1 METKDQLNQNPAEDT
16 NPKQDENSKSETKD
30 LQIEENKANP
40 EAEKKSHKEEVI
52 SKKDKVNIEPKT
64 ETLEEKTESI
74 PPEEAADIEEPKPQV
89 EETKPKDKEEALK
102 VDEKVAKV
110 EEPKLQTKETKTEE
124 KEEVLKVDEKVAK
137 VEEPKVKTEEII
149 KGAEEDKFSGIS
161 KEESELSK
169 EVLEDHDNEDHDNE
183 DHEEEEDNGEDHKEQ
198 INYDT
203 LTIEELV
210 DALEEIVKEGEVE
223 KIKKKVALIKVAFI
237 KLNKERQEKRFEE
250 FVADGGD
257 KENYSPERD
266 NLELRYQGAF
276 QIYHEK
282 RKQHIEDLEKQKQDN
297 LEAKKLVLV
306 ELKALIESE
315 ESLKKTYDEFKDLQE
330 KWKNIGLVPK
340 NEVNNLWQNYHF
352 YVEKFFDKV
361 KINKELRDLDL
372 KKNLELKIELCEKA
386 EELLLETS
394 ILKSFKQLQQLH
406 QEWKEI
412 GPVIQDKKDEIWERF
427 KTTTDKINERRREHY
442 NSLRDEQKQNLEA
455 KTALCE
461 KAEELLQIENN
472 SIKDWQENTEKIS
485 ELLKVWKTIGQAP
498 RQQNDEIWERFKT
511 SLDTFFAGKKEYFQ
525 QLKDEQMNNYNLKL
539 DLCAQAEAIKGNT
552 DWRKTTQELI
562 NLQKEWKKI
571 GPVPKKH
578 SDKIWKRFRA
588 ACDEFFNNKSEYFGN
603 IKQHESDNLKQ
614 KEELIKK
621 VEGFKF
627 GTDKNENLD
636 VLKGFQRE
644 WTEIGH
650 VPFKEKDRMQNAFR
664 DAINRH
670 FDKLKI
676 SRIEAQAE
684 NYKHR
689 FENIKDNPNANRILY
704 NERNFLV
711 QKRKKLE
718 DEIILLENNMGFF
731 AQSKKA
737 DLLKLELGK
746 KIEKARNE
754 ISLINEKIKFLE
766 REAE

>member
-1 METKDQLNQNPAEDT
+1 METKDQLNQNPVEDN
-16 NPKQDENSKSETKD
+16 NPKQDENPKSEPKD
-30 LQIEENKANP
+30 LQLGENQANP
-40 EAEKKSHKEEVI
+40 EAEKESPEQEVI
-52 SKKDKVNIEPKT
+52 PQKEATSEPKAK
-64 ETLEEKTESI
+64 TLVEKTESI
-74 PPEEAADIEEPKPQV
+74 HQDEVADNAEPI
-89 EETKPKDKEEALK
+89 
-102 VDEKVAKV
+102 KV
-110 EEPKLQTKETKTEE
+110 EAEEMKAEE
-124 KEEVLKVDEKVAK
+124 KEKEKEPE
-137 VEEPKVKTEEII
+137 VEEKPSKAKKPEVKTEEITQEA
-149 KGAEEDKFSGIS
+149 GEDKDTLIS
-161 KEESELSK
+161 KEESDLSK
-169 EVLEDHDNEDHDNE
+169 EVLDADQDEEQDEDQDDMEDDGD
-183 DHEEEEDNGEDHKEQ
+183 DHEQEQ
-198 INYDT
+198 IDYNT
-203 LTIEELV
+203 LSIEELV

-223 KIKKKVALIKVAFI
+223 KIKKKVALIKVAFL

-257 KENYSPERD
+257 KENFEPERD
-266 NLELRYQGAF
+266 SLELRYQGAF

-282 RKQHIEDLEKQKQDN
+282 RKQHIEDLEKQKQNN
-297 LEAKKLVLV
+297 LEAKKLVLA

-315 ESLKKTYDEFKDLQE
+315 ESLKKTYDEFKNLQE

-427 KTTTDKINERRREHY
+427 KTTTDKINERRRDHY

-498 RQQNDEIWERFKT
+498 RQQNDEIWDRFKT
-511 SLDTFFAGKKEYFQ
+511 SLDAFFAGKKEYFQ
-525 QLKDEQMNNYNLKL
+525 QIKDEQMHNYNLKL
-539 DLCAQAEAIKGNT
+539 DLCTQAEAIKGNT

-621 VEGFKF
+621 VEEFKF
-627 GTDKNENLD
+627 GTDKNENLE

-664 DAINRH
+664 DAINSH

-737 DLLKLELGK
+737 DLLKLELSK